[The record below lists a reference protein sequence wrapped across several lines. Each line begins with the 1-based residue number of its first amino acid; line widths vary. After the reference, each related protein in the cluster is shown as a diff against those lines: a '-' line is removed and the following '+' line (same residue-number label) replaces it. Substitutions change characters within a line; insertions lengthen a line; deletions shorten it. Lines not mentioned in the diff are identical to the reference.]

1 MLGIGAG
8 TGAVLILR
16 WYWWRINAWSEIT
29 ATVTAAVL
37 TFVLAKVPFTGN
49 GAVVTAKATLI
60 TAGVTTIAWI
70 VGTFATKPEP
80 TEKLL
85 SFYRRVHPSIYG
97 WQPIAKLCPELPQ
110 VRDFAANTANWV
122 AGCVMVYTAMFG
134 IGMLV
139 FRHWLSGV
147 LLLLA
152 SGVAGWLIFWNL
164 SRQGWGTLSGSLERT
179 TAKN

>member
-1 MLGIGAG
+1 MI
-8 TGAVLILR
+8 
-16 WYWWRINAWSEIT
+16 
-29 ATVTAAVL
+29 
-37 TFVLAKVPFTGN
+37 FTGDFWF
-49 GAVVTAKATLI
+49 AMRASVTMSTSEKYSRFCWCWPTDKLI
-60 TAGVTTIAWI
+60 A
-70 VGTFATKPEP
+70 
-80 TEKLL
+80 
-85 SFYRRVHPSIYG
+85 FYRRVHPSIYG

-164 SRQGWGTLSGSLERT
+164 SRQGWGTL
-179 TAKN
+179 